1 MNSDADIR
9 DLSALA
15 DGTLD
20 PARREQVRARIA
32 ASPELSALYE
42 RERSV
47 VALLH
52 EARARDRAPMAL
64 RERIDRA
71 GARDRVS
78 DRRRAPR
85 VNVVNKLLGGL
96 VATAAVVA
104 ALVLLL
110 PAGTPGSPSVSQ
122 AAALATRV
130 ATSPAPGP
138 DPDQQGK
145 LGTNVENLYFPNWGP
160 RNGWKAV
167 GERRDHINGR
177 PVTTVFYEKGGVR
190 IAYTIVG
197 APVLKT
203 PASRNWVGGFEQ
215 LTLNGRQVVTWRA
228 QNKTCVLSS
237 AGSSVQ
243 APVLLALAQHS

>member
-1 MNSDADIR
+1 MDSDANIR

-32 ASPELSALYE
+32 ASPELTALYE

-52 EARARDRAPMAL
+52 DARARDRAPAAL

-71 GARDRVS
+71 GARRSSTRLAV
-78 DRRRAPR
+78 PR
-85 VNVVNKLLGGL
+85 LNLANRLLAGL
-96 VATAAVVA
+96 VATAAVVV

-130 ATSPAPGP
+130 STSPAPGA
-138 DPDQQGK
+138 DPDSPKK

-160 RNGWKAV
+160 RNGWNAV

-177 PVTTVFYEKGGVR
+177 PATTVFYEKGGVR

-197 APVLKT
+197 APVLNT

-215 LTLNGRQVVTWRA
+215 LTLDGRQVVTWRNA
-228 QNKTCVLSS
+228 DKTCVLSS
-237 AGSSVQ
+237 AGSNVPK
-243 APVLLALAQHS
+243 PVLLALAQQS